1 MIFDSLSALMSMDG
15 YGTYVWSAYAIT
27 LVVFT
32 YNILRPVLMRKEV
45 IKVQKRLQLQD
56 NADQPSVNQAKGST

>member
-1 MIFDSLSALMSMDG
+1 MIFDSFSALMNMDG